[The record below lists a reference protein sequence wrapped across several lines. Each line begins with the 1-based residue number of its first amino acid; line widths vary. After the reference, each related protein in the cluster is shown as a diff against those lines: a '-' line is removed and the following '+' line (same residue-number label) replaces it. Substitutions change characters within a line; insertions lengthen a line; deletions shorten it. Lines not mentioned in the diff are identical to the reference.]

1 MYIEVK
7 IAWKFGEF
15 LREPA
20 MKVINFKK
28 QKMNLVTK
36 EQHEPYE
43 NEKICYICK
52 EKFENRYLR
61 NKKHHKLD
69 IIVIIQEN
77 IEVLHIAYVI

>member
-28 QKMNLVTK
+28 KKMNLVTK
-36 EQHEPYE
+36 EQHEPMKMKKFVIFAKK
-43 NEKICYICK
+43 NLKI
-52 EKFENRYLR
+52 
-61 NKKHHKLD
+61 D
-69 IIVIIQEN
+69 I
-77 IEVLHIAYVI
+77 